1 MIVYEN
7 SQKRN
12 VKYFIGDQKVI
23 DFPFQGRKILDSCRF
38 LPAPE
43 RRSKLPSHGDAMDD
57 IEEKSPR
64 GITFKVLTKK
74 WNFLVFD
81 QKGASIYSDDAG
93 LKVLHRVRLVA
104 FVGGNFQVK
113 NTASQEL
120 SFLKVIK
127 NKVVIPYVDLAD
139 SARKYIFIDADG
151 RLDMLPVRLKALGTI
166 AQLVREI
173 DSGTNPDYIVV
184 DKNITKNDIIIIK
197 NRLADA
203 HIILAGAE
211 KPEAEPGGE
220 AHGIDDST
228 AERRATDVLKEV
240 NINMMSNNPVFLA
253 RVHLR
258 EMNLSKMNQLILD
271 FDLTAHD
278 AEYIKSFV
286 TTMLGKAD
294 ADQEIRKNKQ
304 RLETIRD
311 SLQFFIHLTNKD
323 DAQIRQMIASL
334 HDNSM
339 LASYSTLM
347 AKAKLLHPGTD
358 DQLLF
363 TDYENLLWE
372 KKHT

>member
-1 MIVYEN
+1 
-7 SQKRN
+7 
-12 VKYFIGDQKVI
+12 
-23 DFPFQGRKILDSCRF
+23 
-38 LPAPE
+38 
-43 RRSKLPSHGDAMDD
+43 MDY

-64 GITFKVLTKK
+64 GITIKVLTKK

-93 LKVLHRVRLVA
+93 LKVLHRVNLVA
-104 FVGGNFQVK
+104 FVGRNFQVK

-127 NKVVIPYVDLAD
+127 NRIVIPYVDMAD
-139 SARKYIFIDADG
+139 STRKYIFIDADG
-151 RLDMLPVRLKALGTI
+151 RLDMIPVRLKILNDI

-173 DSGTNPDYIVV
+173 DGGTNPDYIVV
-184 DKNITKNDIIIIK
+184 DRNITKNDIIIIK
-197 NRLADA
+197 NRLSNA

-211 KPEAEPGGE
+211 KAEAEQAE
-220 AHGIDDST
+220 KARGIDDAT

-258 EMNLSKMNQLILD
+258 EMNLSKMNQLLLD
-271 FDLTAHD
+271 FDLTAGD

-286 TTMLGKAD
+286 NTMLAKED
-294 ADQEIRKNKQ
+294 ADPEIKKNKP
-304 RLETIRD
+304 RLEAIRD

-323 DAQIRQMIASL
+323 DTQIREMIASL
-334 HDNSM
+334 TDSSM

-347 AKAKLLHPGTD
+347 AKAKILHPGTE

-372 KKHT
+372 KKHA